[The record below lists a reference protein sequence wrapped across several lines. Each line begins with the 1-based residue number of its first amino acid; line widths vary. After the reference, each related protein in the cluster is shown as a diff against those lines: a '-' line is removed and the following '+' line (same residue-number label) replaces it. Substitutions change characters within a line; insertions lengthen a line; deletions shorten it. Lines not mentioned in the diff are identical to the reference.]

1 MYNIKSI
8 YEEMMSDI
16 FDLFKKIERPAVSAG
31 PVEYLAVCLGNPG
44 KEYAKTRHN
53 CGFIFAEHFS
63 KEKGFSVDR
72 AKFDALCGE
81 TVVNGHRVLFL
92 CPLTYMN
99 LSGVSVRKA
108 ADFYKIPPER
118 IIVFCDDI
126 NLDVGK
132 MRIRKKGSDGGQ
144 KGVRSIIEHLSSDN
158 FPRVKIGVGK
168 KPNPDYPLADWVLS
182 KFSPEELKTLSSV
195 MENCT
200 KALPMIISGNIET
213 AMNSFN

>member
-1 MYNIKSI
+1 
-8 YEEMMSDI
+8 MSDI
-16 FDLFKKIERPAVSAG
+16 FELFKKIERPAVSAG
-31 PVEYLAVCLGNPG
+31 PVEYLVVCLGNPG

-81 TVVNGHRVLFL
+81 TFVNGHRVLFL

-168 KPNPDYPLADWVLS
+168 KPNPEYPLADWVLS
-182 KFSPEELKTLSSV
+182 KFSDQELKTLSSV

-200 KALPMIISGNIET
+200 KALPMILEGNIDT
-213 AMNSFN
+213 AMNNFN